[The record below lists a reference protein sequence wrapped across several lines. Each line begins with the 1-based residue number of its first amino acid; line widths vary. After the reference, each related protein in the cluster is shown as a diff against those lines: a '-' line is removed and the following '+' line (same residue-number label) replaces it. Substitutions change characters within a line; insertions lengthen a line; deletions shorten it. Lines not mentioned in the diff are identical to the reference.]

1 LLSGPPGGGKTTLL
15 AGWCAAFRDGTPI
28 FGKPANQ
35 LPWIGTLIA
44 DREAR
49 DTMQWYQAAGFPDI
63 PNYSL
68 LDDFSVKTAELRKP
82 LAAFSLLTRIVLNLD
97 IPPNGLLVLDPV
109 APWCGGD
116 LNKYHLVMPAMI
128 DLGRLCLERQITLL
142 GLAHTG
148 KQKADSKDRYQRPQ
162 DRILGSTALLGC
174 SGTQMALVPPEDE
187 DSPYEFTWVPHHA
200 KQETFSLTRGTDG
213 LFLLDAFQQEGGSA
227 IPHPE
232 VLECIPAS
240 ESGVHLKMLRR
251 VLVAKHIE
259 ISDPTL
265 FRTLAAYLKLTLVEC
280 PAKGVYR
287 RTPVLESGDSVRVE
301 D

>member
-1 LLSGPPGGGKTTLL
+1 VHLLSGPPGGGKTTLL
-15 AGWCAAFRDGTPI
+15 AGWAAAFRDGTPI
-28 FGKPANQ
+28 FGKATSQ

-174 SGTQMALVPPEDE
+174 SGTQMALVPPEEE
-187 DSPYEFTWVPHHA
+187 DAPYQFTWVPHHA
-200 KQETFSLTRGTDG
+200 KQETFDLRRGPNG
-213 LFLLDAFQQEGGSA
+213 LFLLGGYQQTGSNA
-227 IPHPE
+227 PLLHPE
-232 VLECIPAS
+232 VLDCIPHAPQTITKQ
-240 ESGVHLKMLRR
+240 LLIR
-251 VLVAKHIE
+251 VL
-259 ISDPTL
+259 
-265 FRTLAAYLKLTLVEC
+265 AARQVFLSRASLTRVLEDYREQKIILQ
-280 PAKGVYR
+280 PARGSYCR
-287 RTPVLESGDSVRVE
+287 PVLQ
-301 D
+301 